1 MCSWSMWAS
10 AESLR
15 GRGRPPKAT
24 GVKVRMRFIR
34 GGLHKLGL
42 RGSDEPSA
50 METDLAPSRDSEG
63 ADRREE
69 GS

>member
-1 MCSWSMWAS
+1 
-10 AESLR
+10 
-15 GRGRPPKAT
+15 
-24 GVKVRMRFIR
+24 MRLIR
-34 GGLHKLGL
+34 GLHKLGL

-50 METDLAPSRDSEG
+50 METDLAPSRDSER